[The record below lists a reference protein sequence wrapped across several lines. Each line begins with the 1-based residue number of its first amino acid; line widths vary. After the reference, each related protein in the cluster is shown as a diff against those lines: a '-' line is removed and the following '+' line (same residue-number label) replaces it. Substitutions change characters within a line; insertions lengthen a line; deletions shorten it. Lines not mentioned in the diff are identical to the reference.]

1 MSRIGFDVAR
11 VCQLKWFI
19 GEKVFLLPF
28 HLNQFFL
35 LSLLASERPSNRKLA
50 TVAWLVNFSH
60 GSNIREIKKLNYSA
74 AMKCQLN
81 FFFLQRLVVT

>member
-11 VCQLKWFI
+11 VCQLEWFI

-35 LSLLASERPSNRKLA
+35 LSLLASDHRKLA

-60 GSNIREIKKLNYSA
+60 RPNIREIKKKLNYSA

-81 FFFLQRLVVT
+81 FFFSKD